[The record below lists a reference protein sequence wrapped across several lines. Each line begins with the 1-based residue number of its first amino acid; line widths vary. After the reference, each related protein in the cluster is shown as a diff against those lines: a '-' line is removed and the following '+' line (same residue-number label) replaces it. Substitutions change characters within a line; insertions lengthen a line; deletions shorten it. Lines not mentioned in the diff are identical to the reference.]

1 MTPEKTLWRGR
12 PSFWN
17 FWTSMAIGDLLVLLA
32 GALWWTDRVKY
43 APWTLAAAAPFY
55 LIAVWQRSGVVYTI
69 SDQRVTAAAG
79 LLSSRIDE
87 VEVGDIRNIVLTQSV
102 FERLVGIGTIAVS
115 TAAGEG
121 EVVLRGIPGAAAV
134 KEQIRAVRLEK
145 TGKPETPGE

>member
-1 MTPEKTLWRGR
+1 
-12 PSFWN
+12 
-17 FWTSMAIGDLLVLLA
+17 MAIGVQKFQKE
-32 GALWWTDRVKY
+32 GR
-43 APWTLAAAAPFY
+43 P
-55 LIAVWQRSGVVYTI
+55 R
-69 SDQRVTAAAG
+69 
-79 LLSSRIDE
+79 
-87 VEVGDIRNIVLTQSV
+87 QSV